1 MGQQPDPAFGRV
13 PSPPNAMM
21 SSRMGPS
28 QNPMMQHPQTAPM
41 YQSSEM
47 KGWPSGTLARNRWR
61 AGPSF
66 LAMSPGLQDLSSLIR
81 DQIQVLCSESAESN
95 HWTAGKFLEQG
106 LWKSATRMC
115 WKFRDG
121 GKVNWFNHYGKHHR
135 IFLKK
140 LKTVLPYEQKSHFW
154 VHSQRK
160 WRQDFEEI
168 NAVPCSLQHYSQ
180 KPRYGNNLGAYQRM
194 DGWRRC
200 EISSGFRLSNHVRN
214 LILVPK
220 LILTWFLVIFYF
232 GLDLP
237 ILEKLYTDRELYTVS
252 KTRRSW
258 LWLRPWTPYCQI
270 QT

>member
-66 LAMSPGLQDLSSLIR
+66 LAMSPGLQDFSSLIR

-115 WKFRDG
+115 WKFREL
-121 GKVNWFNHYGKHHR
+121 VS
-135 IFLKK
+135 
-140 LKTVLPYEQKSHFW
+140 VLQP
-154 VHSQRK
+154 
-160 WRQDFEEI
+160 
-168 NAVPCSLQHYSQ
+168 SLF
-180 KPRYGNNLGAYQRM
+180 
-194 DGWRRC
+194 GWRHPKAWADTREC
-200 EISSGFRLSNHVRN
+200 YLAHPFWDTFLLCSYPQGYEHRQLWKKTGCLSFLAHV
-214 LILVPK
+214 LCLSIAT
-220 LILTWFLVIFYF
+220 LT
-232 GLDLP
+232 
-237 ILEKLYTDRELYTVS
+237 ELWWSLCACPVF
-252 KTRRSW
+252 
-258 LWLRPWTPYCQI
+258 
-270 QT
+270 